1 MGTGMVAN
9 QVAGCF
15 EWAEQSRLVAVG
27 SRAEETAQAFAASFN
42 IPRAYSNYEDMLND
56 NEIDVV
62 YVATPHHR
70 HKEDC
75 LMCFDHGKAVMCE
88 KPFSLDF
95 EEAETIVKE
104 ARKKSVFCM
113 EAMWTRFF
121 PVLHDVKRRIDAG
134 EIGNVTSLIADFGF
148 PTPYAPGSRFF
159 SLKKGG
165 GALLDRGVYLLSL
178 AHFLLGRYESVQSVA
193 DIGKSGVD
201 ETSSYL
207 LKYASGAV
215 ANLSAT
221 LMGYGTNEAV
231 INGSKGSIRIHAP
244 FFHPVSISMRDKIS
258 QQAIPATPGPMPKSA
273 KLTQRLRRMV
283 MPELSKIAGAT
294 LVKKPYPGLGYQ
306 FEISEVSRCVQ
317 AGLTESN
324 IMPLDD
330 TLTIMRLIDEIR
342 EELNITF
349 KNALQ
354 MPI

>member
-1 MGTGMVAN
+1 
-9 QVAGCF
+9 
-15 EWAEQSRLVAVG
+15 
-27 SRAEETAQAFAASFN
+27 
-42 IPRAYSNYEDMLND
+42 MLND
-56 NEIDVV
+56 DEIDVV

-95 EEAETIVKE
+95 EEASAIVKG
-104 ARKKSVFCM
+104 ARKKGIFCM

-121 PVLHDVKRRIDAG
+121 PVIHDVKRRIDAG
-134 EIGNVTSLIADFGF
+134 EIGDITSLTADFGY
-148 PTPYAPGSRFF
+148 PTPYDPENRFF

-178 AHFLLGRYESVQSVA
+178 AHFLLGRHESVTSVA
-193 DIGKSGVD
+193 EIGKTGVD

-231 INGSKGSIRIHAP
+231 INGSKGLIRIHAP
-244 FFHPVSISMRDKIS
+244 FFHPVSISVCDKIS
-258 QQAIPATPGPMPKSA
+258 QQAIPATPGPMPKSG
-273 KLTQRLRRMV
+273 KVTQRLRRMV
-283 MPELSKIAGAT
+283 MPELSKIAGAI

-306 FEISEVSRCVQ
+306 FEISEASRCVQ
-317 AGLTESN
+317 AGFTESKT
-324 IMPLDD
+324 MPLDD
-330 TLTIMRLIDEIR
+330 TLTTMKLMDEIR

-349 KNALQ
+349 KNTLQ

>member
-1 MGTGMVAN
+1 MVAN

-15 EWAEQSRLVAVG
+15 EWAEQSRLFAVA
-27 SRAEETAQAFAASFN
+27 SRSEKKAQAFAASFN
-42 IPRAYSNYEDMLND
+42 IPRAYSNYEEMLND
-56 NEIDVV
+56 DEIDVV

-95 EEAETIVKE
+95 EQAETIVKE
-104 ARKKSVFCM
+104 ARKKGVFCM

-134 EIGNVTSLIADFGF
+134 EIGDITSLTADFGY
-148 PTPYAPGSRFF
+148 PTPYDPGNRFF
-159 SLKKGG
+159 NLKEGG

-178 AHFLLGRYESVQSVA
+178 AHFLLGQHQFVRSVA
-193 DIGKSGVD
+193 AIGKTGVD

-258 QQAIPATPGPMPKSA
+258 QQAIPATPGPMPKYG
-273 KLTQRLRRMV
+273 KVTQRLRHMA

-317 AGLTESN
+317 AGFTESEM
-324 IMPLDD
+324 MPLDD
-330 TLTIMRLIDEIR
+330 TLSTMKLMDEIR
-342 EELNITF
+342 DQLNINF
-349 KNALQ
+349 KNTLP

>member
-1 MGTGMVAN
+1 MVAN

-15 EWAEQSRLVAVG
+15 EWAEQSRLVAVA
-27 SRAEETAQAFAASFN
+27 SRSEKKAQAFATSFN
-42 IPRAYSNYEDMLND
+42 IPKAYSNYEEMIND
-56 NEIDVV
+56 DEIDVV

-75 LMCFDHGKAVMCE
+75 LMCFEHGKAVMCE

-95 EEAETIVKE
+95 EEASAIVKG
-104 ARKKSVFCM
+104 ARKKGVFCM

-134 EIGNVTSLIADFGF
+134 EIGDVTSLIADFGF
-148 PTPYAPGSRFF
+148 PTPYAPEKRFF
-159 SLKKGG
+159 NLKEGG

-178 AHFLLGRYESVQSVA
+178 AHFLLGRHESVRSVA
-193 DIGKSGVD
+193 EIGKTGVD

-231 INGSKGSIRIHAP
+231 INGSKGSIRIHSP

-258 QQAIPATPGPMPKSA
+258 QQAIPATPGPMPKYG
-273 KLTQRLRRMV
+273 KVTQRLRRMV
-283 MPELSKIAGAT
+283 MPKLSKIAGAT

-317 AGLTESN
+317 AGVTESN

-330 TLTIMRLIDEIR
+330 TLTIMRLMDEIR
-342 EELNITF
+342 EQLNITF
-349 KNALQ
+349 KNTLQ
-354 MPI
+354 MPT